1 MPQAARSRDSKVE
14 GPKIRFDVILD
25 WITGSHASIRLH
37 SRIGQYVSKLQRWAD
52 IIVSS
57 AIERLVFVKKIIWIT
72 LVLAQPP
79 FIWAQQPFYTDDA
92 DVTPAGKV
100 HLETFDEYDWLQH
113 SQRPHRKQNTLNMRI
128 NYGLGNRLELDLDSP
143 LIAIMNDT
151 TASVRRPFGIG
162 DTNFGMKYNIRP
174 ERGTSPALAVAAY
187 IETPTGNSENGLGS
201 GLTDI
206 WVYGV
211 VQKAVS
217 PLLVLHLNGG
227 YLFTG
232 NTSTGVVGIGK
243 ARGHVATIGA
253 SIVRTFTRTLD
264 VGMEVTGAVAP
275 NTNLQRGQLQFLVG
289 GNYSVH
295 EGLTLDIGVLA
306 GHYVASP
313 RIGLQIGFS
322 FNNRQ

>member
-1 MPQAARSRDSKVE
+1 M
-14 GPKIRFDVILD
+14 
-25 WITGSHASIRLH
+25 
-37 SRIGQYVSKLQRWAD
+37 SKLLRWAD
-52 IIVSS
+52 IIVTASV
-57 AIERLVFVKKIIWIT
+57 ERLVFVKKITWII
-72 LVLAQPP
+72 LVLAQST
-79 FIWAQQPFYTDDA
+79 FSWAQQPFYTDDA

-151 TASVRRPFGIG
+151 TASVHRPFGIG

-174 ERGTSPALAVAAY
+174 ERGTSPALAVAGY
-187 IETPTGNSENGLGS
+187 IETPTGSSENGLGS

-211 VQKAVS
+211 VQKTVS

-232 NTSTGVVGIGK
+232 NTSTGVVGIAK

-275 NTNLQRGQLQFLVG
+275 NTNLQRAQLQFLVG